1 MSDEHE
7 VQHHVGRARRHR
19 EEQAQLGLF
28 RGNKEALEQVLQHE
42 RRLECQQNA
51 AIQQTAGQQL
61 GRCAQQ
67 QRHGPQ
73 QCQADDAEN
82 RADAHSRNGQH
93 TEQPV
98 CALLIAHAQR
108 HGDQRTA
115 ARADHKAEAAQHLEI
130 GVNEVQ
136 RRERRFARAVRD
148 KEAVHNRVDRRE
160 DHQAGPVDLPNH
172 HRSLIRF
179 HRFYCLHLLMCNIP
193 SGLQSVHFQ
202 QYR

>member
-1 MSDEHE
+1 ML
-7 VQHHVGRARRHR
+7 VAPAATVK
-19 EEQAQLGLF
+19 QAQLGLF
-28 RGNKEALEQVLQHE
+28 RGNKEALEQILQHE

-51 AIQQTAGQQL
+51 AVQQTAGQQL

-160 DHQAGPVDLPNH
+160 DHHDNG
-172 HRSLIRF
+172 RR
-179 HRFYCLHLLMCNIP
+179 RE
-193 SGLQSVHFQ
+193 FQ
-202 QYR
+202 QPPRGKVVG

>member
-1 MSDEHE
+1 MLVAPAATVKNRPS
-7 VQHHVGRARRHR
+7 
-19 EEQAQLGLF
+19 LGF
-28 RGNKEALEQVLQHE
+28 S
-42 RRLECQQNA
+42 A
-51 AIQQTAGQQL
+51 AIKKLWNRYCSMNAVWNVSKMRPYSRQPGSSSGVAPSSSAT
-61 GRCAQQ
+61 GRSSARPMTLQ
-67 QRHGPQ
+67 
-73 QCQADDAEN
+73 N

-98 CALLIAHAQR
+98 RALLIAHAQR

-160 DHQAGPVDLPNH
+160 DHHDNG
-172 HRSLIRF
+172 RR
-179 HRFYCLHLLMCNIP
+179 RE
-193 SGLQSVHFQ
+193 FQ
-202 QYR
+202 QPPRGKVIGQLDLV